1 MTTRC
6 SKHNLFY
13 VSSPFDC
20 SWRYGHE
27 SISLRTCDPRILAGF
42 RNGPVEHFWIHTQFW
57 SRTIALGDAQSQA
70 QHPPTSPVPLRH
82 GSIPPPSSPSGPHEH
97 ERQVARSSGH
107 TPEQPHQQ
115 HMSAV
120 GVWGGDQLR
129 NLLPIG
135 LKMAQACTQQ
145 ATILVE
151 VKGTKEKNMR
161 PITCRIQLAPLP
173 IRPVESG
180 VGHCLLHAPGQAE
193 WSPVLG
199 LFSGTDR
206 VKKIAWYHVFP
217 GYPVVPLGICDN
229 LLSMLRV
236 LNT

>member
-1 MTTRC
+1 MMTPNWLVCGKLVRHEAPVERDKSHQKGTVKPDTTMTTWQPDVRNITFFMFHPHLMLH
-6 SKHNLFY
+6 S
-13 VSSPFDC
+13 DC

-42 RNGPVEHFWIHTQFW
+42 RNGPVDHFWIHTQFW

-135 LKMAQACTQQ
+135 LKMAQACTQ
-145 ATILVE
+145 
-151 VKGTKEKNMR
+151 
-161 PITCRIQLAPLP
+161 
-173 IRPVESG
+173 
-180 VGHCLLHAPGQAE
+180 
-193 WSPVLG
+193 
-199 LFSGTDR
+199 
-206 VKKIAWYHVFP
+206 
-217 GYPVVPLGICDN
+217 
-229 LLSMLRV
+229 
-236 LNT
+236 